1 LHFVSYQYGALDV
14 DVWSNVRRLNG
25 SRAAITQRNMNGR
38 GTKMVVKV
46 LSFSRSNKPA
56 VLASVRIE
64 LAVDST
70 GDSIIIDDARVLR
83 NRHGQLWLA
92 MPSYSVPANGGRG
105 YDYLPAVTL
114 STTVK
119 RAVEDAVLPAF
130 EEWERE
136 QSAFPVQ
143 GVVR

>member
-1 LHFVSYQYGALDV
+1 MKV
-14 DVWSNVRRLNG
+14 
-25 SRAAITQRNMNGR
+25 T
-38 GTKMVVKV
+38 V
-46 LSFSRSNKPA
+46 LSISRSNKPA

-64 LAVDST
+64 LVVEGT

-83 NRHGQLWLA
+83 NRHGELWLA

-105 YDYLPAVTL
+105 YDYLPAITL

-130 EEWERE
+130 EEWERGQTAE
-136 QSAFPVQ
+136 A
-143 GVVR
+143 VRP